1 MIILAFGRND
11 KLDEI
16 GMKTV
21 MILGGTKG
29 VGKEILK
36 SCLKKG
42 YNVSFSG
49 RKSTEG
55 EALIQSL
62 KSENQ
67 LYFHEIDLNSIKEI
81 ENFYLQTISKFRK
94 IDALILYAGITP
106 VASILET
113 EEDIYDNVFNV
124 NLKAPFFLLKHV
136 LKSMVESQSGSIVF
150 FGSAHMDYGQIDRA
164 PYALTKSALYTL
176 SNHIA
181 HHYAKYG
188 VRSNYLVMGWTNTE
202 GELELRAQEGISEE
216 VLKNKATKSIPMGR
230 MLNSFDPVPAVMHF
244 ISDDSAMTTGS
255 IMRVTGGEY
264 I

>member
-1 MIILAFGRND
+1 
-11 KLDEI
+11 
-16 GMKTV
+16 MKTV

-49 RKSTEG
+49 RNSEEG
-55 EALIQSL
+55 NEIIQSL
-62 KSENQ
+62 KSEDQ
-67 LYFHEIDLNSIKEI
+67 LYFYEIDLNSIKEI
-81 ENFYLQTISKFRK
+81 ENFYRETINRFGK
-94 IDALILYAGITP
+94 IDALIVYAGITP
-106 VASILET
+106 VASIIET
-113 EEDIYDNVFNV
+113 EEALYDSVFNV

-136 LKSMVESQSGSIVF
+136 LKFMVESNSGSIVF
-150 FGSAHMDYGQIDRA
+150 FGSAHMDYGEIDRA
-164 PYALTKSALYTL
+164 PYALTKSTLYTL

-188 VRSNYLVMGWTNTE
+188 VRSNYVVMGWTNTE
-202 GELELRAQEGISEE
+202 GELKLRNQEGMSEE
-216 VLKNKATKSIPMGR
+216 TLKSEASKSIPMGR
-230 MLNSFDPVPAVMHF
+230 MLNSNDPVPAVMHF

-255 IMRVTGGEY
+255 LIRITGGEY